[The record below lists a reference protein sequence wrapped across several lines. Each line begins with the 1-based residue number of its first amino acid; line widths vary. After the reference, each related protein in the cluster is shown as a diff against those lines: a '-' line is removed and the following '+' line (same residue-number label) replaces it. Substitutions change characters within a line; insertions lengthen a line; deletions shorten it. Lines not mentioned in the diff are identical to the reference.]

1 MENRNDNDWIEV
13 IREKYLLDAGAPPA
27 AGWDAINRRLHRPVW
42 LRRTAIA
49 ASVLLPIAVGL
60 LIWSPW
66 HKTLPS
72 SEDII
77 AVSETTAP
85 STPPSKDNIIN
96 PTDAA
101 PTVSAASRPV
111 VLQSTHKGAQ
121 VILPG
126 ESEQALTSDNLP
138 QESQPPQPAGSH
150 TATFDRTTRHPQLPS
165 EQKKAEQPSSGQQ
178 TDEPSAPVQPT
189 FRQSLDDPFADLLAD
204 AEPEQQKKH
213 RISVSL
219 GAGTKPVQQDKG
231 IPAQAAPYF
240 AGLTYLNCAPGE
252 TPSVKSSVSNT
263 SKYYYHYMASNY
275 GQLPVSP
282 TEIGQY
288 HHDFPITA
296 GLQVRLELLPWL
308 GIGSGVEYSYLHSVA
323 SSIMANV
330 DQRLHFI
337 GIPLRF
343 DARLW
348 SNHHWEVY
356 AGLGGKAEKCI
367 SASYGNLK
375 CEEPRLQWSAE
386 AFGGIQYR
394 IWNNTSLYLQPELSW
409 YFTQTDLV
417 TYRTEHPFGVSLNAG
432 LRFDF

>member
-42 LRRTAIA
+42 LHRTAIA
-49 ASVLLPIAVGL
+49 ASILLPIAVGL

-72 SEDII
+72 SEDIL
-77 AVSETTAP
+77 AVSEPTAP
-85 STPPSKDNIIN
+85 AISPSEEIEIISI
-96 PTDAA
+96 DAA

-138 QESQPPQPAGSH
+138 QESQPSQPAGSH
-150 TATFDRTTRHPQLPS
+150 TATFDRTTSHPQLPS

-375 CEEPRLQWSAE
+375 CEEPRLQWSVE
-386 AFGGIQYR
+386 AFGGVQYR

-409 YFTQTDLV
+409 YLTQTDLV

>member
-1 MENRNDNDWIEV
+1 MEHKNENDWIEV
-13 IREKYLLDAGAPPA
+13 IKEKYLLDAGTPSE
-27 AGWDAINRRLHRPVW
+27 AGWDAINRSLHRPIL
-42 LRRTAIA
+42 LRRAAIA
-49 ASVLLPIAVGL
+49 ASFLLPITIGL

-66 HKTLPS
+66 QKTHPS
-72 SEDII
+72 SGDII

-85 STPPSKDNIIN
+85 TVFPSDTNVEDPI
-96 PTDAA
+96 DAVQ
-101 PTVSAASRPV
+101 TASPASKPV
-111 VLQSTHKGAQ
+111 AVQSTHKAAQ
-121 VILPG
+121 AIMP
-126 ESEQALTSDNLP
+126 A
-138 QESQPPQPAGSH
+138 QPAGDH
-150 TATFDRTTRHPQLPS
+150 TATFDSTTSHQQLPS
-165 EQKKAEQPSSGQQ
+165 GDNNAKQPTSGQQ
-178 TDEPSAPVQPT
+178 TKEPSGSEQPT
-189 FRQSLDDPFADLLAD
+189 YRQSLDDPFADLLAD
-204 AEPEQQKKH
+204 AEKGQQKKH
-213 RISVSL
+213 RITVSL

-275 GQLPVSP
+275 GPIHVSP
-282 TEIGQY
+282 SEIGQY
-288 HHDFPITA
+288 HHDFPITV
-296 GLQVRLELLPWL
+296 GLQARLELLPWL
-308 GIGSGVEYSYLHSVA
+308 GIGSGIEYSYLHSVA

-409 YFTQTDLV
+409 YLTQTDLV
-417 TYRTEHPFGVSLNAG
+417 TYRTEHPFGLSFNVG